1 MPGSFRLGL
10 TGGIGSGKST
20 VAKFLCELG
29 AAVID
34 ADEIS
39 RSVTA
44 PSGAAIA
51 PIVSEFGIAYIDS
64 AGALDRD
71 KMRLLAYADASA
83 RKRLE
88 AIVHP
93 LVGLEI
99 ERQSEEAS
107 SSGRQCTVFDIPLL
121 VESPHW
127 RQRVHKVLVVDCLP
141 ETQIERVKVRSG
153 LTRAEIE
160 TIMASQAPRHVRLR
174 AADLVIFNDQIDLAQ
189 LHGLVG
195 QIWRRL
201 RLSFR

>member
-20 VAKFLCELG
+20 VAEFLGKLG
-29 AAVID
+29 AAIID
-34 ADEIS
+34 ADAIS
-39 RSVTA
+39 RGVTA
-44 PSGAAIA
+44 PGGAAIA
-51 PIVSEFGIAYIDS
+51 AIVSEFGIAYIDS

-71 KMRLLAYADASA
+71 KMRLLAYSDASA

-99 ERQSEEAS
+99 ERQSQEAS

-127 RQRVHKVLVVDCLP
+127 RQRVHKVLVVDCPP
-141 ETQIERVKVRSG
+141 ETQIERVVVRSG
-153 LTRAEIE
+153 LTRAAIE
-160 TIMASQAPRHVRLR
+160 TIVASQAPRRVRLR

-189 LHGLVG
+189 LNGLVD
-195 QIWRRL
+195 QIWQRL